1 MQHNKTII
9 QLFGWPPVGITNTK
23 MINILLA
30 LMDGTG
36 LYVYMHLKFLPLVK
50 PSKIKFK
57 VTCFLL
63 ASDISASHDLIGQL
77 FMVAIEV
84 TLSKIA
90 SSGLLQLNNILFKP
104 PHTPTHTLNRTII
117 GYDHIPY

>member
-1 MQHNKTII
+1 MYRHNKTI

-23 MINILLA
+23 MINIFLP

-36 LYVYMHLKFLPLVK
+36 LYVHMHLTFLPLVK
-50 PSKIKFK
+50 PSKIKFE

-63 ASDISASHDLIGQL
+63 VSDISASHDLIGQL

-90 SSGLLQLNNILFKP
+90 SADFLCLNNTLFKP

-117 GYDHIPY
+117 GNDHIPY